1 MTEISITDLYK
12 AKIHFGHLK
21 KFVSPKMF
29 KYIHSINN
37 NMSILNLDL
46 TLNSIK
52 YALNFITNII
62 KNNGTILFVGTKKSA
77 SNLIKSYSEKINMP
91 YVSTRWLGGSLTNY
105 NTIKK
110 SINKL
115 KILEE
120 NFNKNKLTYL
130 TKKEILKENKKL
142 KKLKLN
148 FGGIKNMVNLPQA
161 LFIIDTNYESI
172 AVLEAKKLNIPII
185 AIVDSNSN
193 PDNIDYIIP
202 GNDDSTDSINLYLNI
217 ISNHII
223 KIKDKK

>member
-148 FGGIKNMVNLPQA
+148 FEGIKNMVNLPQA

>member
-1 MTEISITDLYK
+1 
-12 AKIHFGHLK
+12 
-21 KFVSPKMF
+21 
-29 KYIHSINN
+29 
-37 NMSILNLDL
+37 
-46 TLNSIK
+46 LNSIK

-62 KNNGTILFVGTKKSA
+62 KNNGNILFVGTKKSA
-77 SNLIKSYSEKINMP
+77 SNLIKYYSEKINMP

-115 KILEE
+115 KVLEE

-142 KKLKLN
+142 KRLNLN
-148 FGGIKNMVNLPQA
+148 FEGIKNMINLPQA

-202 GNDDSTDSINLYLNI
+202 GNDDSTDAINLYLSI